1 MAHGLSLPGP
11 ATRSKAF
18 FFAGL
23 IAAALLLGAVA
34 PAGAA
39 TVTGKLSKN
48 GYTVVAISTG
58 GKSASAKAKRGA
70 YKLKVPG
77 RIFTLHL
84 LDKRGHY
91 AGPVVVGGSRTKA
104 IVGVKTGAKL
114 GKVRVR
120 DGYATP
126 VKPLAGR
133 FIARSRTAKAKRGVP
148 VGARGY
154 GLVSGARGSAA
165 SRFQAALHGSARA
178 FDAGKAGTDSDG
190 DGVPAALDID
200 ANANGV
206 IDAVDPTAPRPA
218 GFGVFS
224 QLVLDL
230 DQSVNA
236 NAGGVTPEKIDQA
249 MADNLTLVFT
259 NVQAG
264 TELDCQN
271 LSYCS
276 AGGSGR
282 VQKPPEEGG
291 GGEAFP
297 SCCDSDSDGMGTISG
312 GSQGPSGAEFR
323 LTPHATGEQIHSGD
337 LMTEVSGGDRFL
349 GSLGFVFK
357 TVPAVKQLTDSGG
370 AALTFVYPVAA
381 GSVGTRTNP
390 IVLPTTSSGPMT
402 FTIWRPQRRPIKGAG
417 EGRSPIDIGLLDYQV
432 QLPNAPGAPM
442 PMPGSVNAPQ
452 CPQSAFATTDP
463 NLTATG
469 GALGAMRDARGDAPA
484 DAAQTLTFSLD
495 LGACIT
501 ARGGSVTSGS
511 SFHLAISAVSQSGNS
526 VDHADQV
533 IYFRFS

>member
-1 MAHGLSLPGP
+1 M
-11 ATRSKAF
+11 
-18 FFAGL
+18 FAIL
-23 IAAALLLGAVA
+23 IAAALLATSVA

-39 TVTGKLSKN
+39 TITGKLSKS

-58 GKSASAKAKRGA
+58 GKSASVKAKRGA
-70 YKLKVPG
+70 FKLEAPG
-77 RIFTLHL
+77 KIVTLHL
-84 LDKRGHY
+84 LDKKGHY
-91 AGPVVVGGSRTKA
+91 AGPIVVGGSGAKVV
-104 IVGVKTGAKL
+104 VGVKAGAKL
-114 GKVRVR
+114 GKVAVR
-120 DGYATP
+120 DGYAKP
-126 VKPLAGR
+126 VKRPSGR
-133 FIARSRTAKAKRGVP
+133 FVARSRTAKAKRGVP

-154 GLVSGARGSAA
+154 GMVSGARAAAIGIRPSAD
-165 SRFQAALHGSARA
+165 RPVRE
-178 FDAGKAGTDSDG
+178 FDAGDAGTDPDG
-190 DGVPAALDID
+190 DGVPTALDID
-200 ANANGV
+200 TNANGV
-206 IDAVDPTAPRPA
+206 IDAVDPAAPRPA

-236 NAGGVTPEKIDQA
+236 SAVGITPDRIDRA
-249 MADNLTLVFT
+249 MADNLTIVFT
-259 NVQAG
+259 NVKSG
-264 TELDCQN
+264 TELDCQS
-271 LSYCS
+271 LTYCS
-276 AGGSGR
+276 LGGTGR

-297 SCCDSDSDGMGTISG
+297 SCCDTDGDGMGTISG

-323 LTPHATGEQIHSGD
+323 LAPHATGEQIHSGD
-337 LMTEVSGGDRFL
+337 VMTEVTGGDRFL

-370 AALTFVYPVAA
+370 ATVAFGYPVAA
-381 GSVGTRTNP
+381 GAIGTKTNP
-390 IVLPTTSSGPMT
+390 IVLPTTSSGPMS
-402 FTIWRPQRRPIKGAG
+402 FTVWRPQRRPIKGAG

-442 PMPGSVNAPQ
+442 PTPGSAAAPQ

-469 GALGAMRDARGDAPA
+469 GTLGAVRDARGDAPA
-484 DAAQTLTFSLD
+484 DAAQTLSFSLD

-501 ARGGSVTSGS
+501 SRGGTVSHGS
-511 SFHLAISAVSQSGNS
+511 DFHLAISAVSQSGNS